1 MNEFESFDQLKDI
14 LKRFIARA
22 KEELSLRWQ
31 QWKIDL
37 SQNEFHEV
45 AGSLLARQVTLA
57 TQMAMN
63 PPIWNG
69 NVAPI
74 LLRAMAD
81 VYITLAWVL
90 RDPIMRSKQFI
101 HYGLGQ
107 EKLQLEHRRADLD
120 GREPM
125 EGELDYIKAAE
136 NWINSQ
142 RAIFLTDVNV
152 GSWSGISTRKMAEE
166 AECLDFYNYVYTQ
179 FSACAHSMW
188 HHVAQ
193 YNLKQCQNPL
203 HQLHAVPYVPD
214 QLIDLY
220 YMYLAAKYLQKT
232 FATFD
237 MATSI
242 SIEGQSAYDL
252 LYEGFYADILDKP
265 ERDEHNS

>member
-1 MNEFESFDQLKDI
+1 MTEDASFDHLNDV

-22 KEELSLRWQ
+22 NEELSLRWN

-37 SQNEFHEV
+37 SHNEFHEV

-57 TQMAMN
+57 TQIAMN
-63 PPIWNG
+63 PQIWNG
-69 NVAPI
+69 DVAPI
-74 LLRAMAD
+74 ILRAMAD

-90 RDPIMRSKQFI
+90 RDPINRSKQFI

-107 EKLQLEHRRADLD
+107 EKLQLEHRRADID

-125 EGELDYIKAAE
+125 EGELDYIKSIE

-166 AECLDFYNYVYTQ
+166 AECLDFYNYVYTP

-188 HHVAQ
+188 HHVAR
-193 YNLKQCQNPL
+193 YNLMQCQNPL
-203 HQLHAVPYVPD
+203 HQLHGVPYVPD
-214 QLIDLY
+214 HFIDPY
-220 YMYLAAKYLQKT
+220 YMYLGAKYLQKT
-232 FATFD
+232 FSTFD

-242 SIEGQSAYDL
+242 SIEGHSAYDL
-252 LYEGFYADILDKP
+252 LYDGFYTDTP
-265 ERDEHNS
+265 DETEKDESKK